1 MDSRVQKIAHLY
13 NTEYYNYSLPSEFV
27 YKKYVAQQKA
37 LTKMFS
43 ISFSVYLTNRNETYL
58 CRHCT
63 KKDSN

>member
-37 LTKMFS
+37 LTKMFC
-43 ISFSVYLTNRNETYL
+43 ISNEQ
-58 CRHCT
+58 
-63 KKDSN
+63 K